1 MSPSSKTQ
9 PAASLPSRVR
19 SGRQPVRRLA
29 GLMNK
34 AKTTK
39 QSPSAT
45 ASKPIPKGAAPQQ
58 RPAAGDLAPEFDL
71 PTPGGGRISLAELR
85 RRLVILYFYPKDDT
99 PGCTQEA
106 ISFSEKA
113 DDFAAVGAVVI
124 GVSRDSVAKHDAF
137 ARKHGLN
144 LILAS
149 DEDGAVCEAYGV
161 WKEKS
166 LYGKPYMGVE
176 RSTFLIGRD
185 GRVVQAWR
193 KVKVPGHGALVLAA
207 ANAVDAG

>member
-1 MSPSSKTQ
+1 MS
-9 PAASLPSRVR
+9 
-19 SGRQPVRRLA
+19 
-29 GLMNK
+29 K
-34 AKTTK
+34 AKTK
-39 QSPSAT
+39 KESPA
-45 ASKPIPKGAAPQQ
+45 AKVSKPPPQGAVPLE
-58 RPAAGDLAPEFDL
+58 RPAAGDLAPDFAL
-71 PTPGGGRISLAELR
+71 PTKGGGRVSLAELR
-85 RRLVILYFYPKDDT
+85 GRLVILYFYPKDDT
-99 PGCTQEA
+99 PGCTHQA

-113 DDFAAVGAVVI
+113 DDFAAIGAVVI

-149 DEDGAVCEAYGV
+149 DEDGAVCGAYGV

-166 LYGKPYMGVE
+166 LYGKSYMGVE

-193 KVKVPGHGALVLAA
+193 KVKVAGHGAQVLAA
-207 ANAVDAG
+207 TRAAGAG